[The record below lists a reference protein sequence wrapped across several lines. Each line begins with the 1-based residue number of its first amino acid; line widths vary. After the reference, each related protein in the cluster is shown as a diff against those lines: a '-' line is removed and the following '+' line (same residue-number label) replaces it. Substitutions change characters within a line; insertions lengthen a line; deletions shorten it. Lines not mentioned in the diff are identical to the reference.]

1 MRKKMIMGFMLASM
15 FFSATVEAQGLNKCV
30 DANGKVTYSDQEC
43 PGSATSHS
51 INTVPAAVTQS
62 SNQSPNPSF
71 SRNMKSLYAC
81 DQGKKEACFEK
92 EAIEKRCHLQSK
104 EGKKYSDC
112 AEFGSDRNKYLELR
126 SSCKNHGSEAAC
138 ATLYCLG
145 GDAQSCERMNAAKEK
160 NQDIRNKQIESAAQR
175 GLPSGA
181 GWFMSQ
187 DWSDYGDGSKAAI
200 ITCNGNK
207 SVALKRPRDMNH
219 RILTGVTGSE
229 FFLTVEDAARKACAK
244 V

>member
-1 MRKKMIMGFMLASM
+1 MRKKMIMSFMLTSM
-15 FFSATVEAQGLNKCV
+15 FFSVTVEAQGLKKCV
-30 DANGKVTYSDQEC
+30 DANGKITYSDQEC

-51 INTVPAAVTQS
+51 IKTVPPAVTQS
-62 SNQSPNPSF
+62 SNQSPHPSF
-71 SRNMKSLYAC
+71 SRNMKTLYAC
-81 DQGKKEACFEK
+81 DQGNKEACFEK
-92 EAIEKRCHLQSK
+92 ETTEKRCHLQGK

-112 AEFGSDRNKYLELR
+112 IEFGSDRNKYLELR

-138 ATLYCLG
+138 GTLECLG
-145 GDAQSCERMNAAKEK
+145 GDVNSCERMNAAKEK
-160 NQDIRNKQIESAAQR
+160 NQDIRNKQSESAAKH

-207 SVALKRPRDMNH
+207 SVVLKKPREMNH
-219 RILTGVTGSE
+219 RILTRATASKLVNNQ
-229 FFLTVEDAARKACAK
+229 
-244 V
+244 